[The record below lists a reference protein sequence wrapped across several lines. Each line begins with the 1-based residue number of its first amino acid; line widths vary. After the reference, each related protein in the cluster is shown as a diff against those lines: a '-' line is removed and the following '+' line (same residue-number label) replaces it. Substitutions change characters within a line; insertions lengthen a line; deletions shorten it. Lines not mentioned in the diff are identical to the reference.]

1 VRRFSRHRL
10 NFQQQ
15 CATIEQ
21 EIRFPLNLCK
31 VFFLASGILVLI
43 RFSFYTRSSEA
54 GELER
59 MTIREW
65 WHRRREQRGRRQ
77 KAKPLARVL
86 DEAGIAAR
94 VDMVRLEALAEA
106 AYDAMYEARLHGAKN
121 RYEEARYYFDRGI
134 EAAQRARLY
143 EEAARLKRRR
153 DHVGRVYNSQFRY
166 SGGG

>member
-1 VRRFSRHRL
+1 
-10 NFQQQ
+10 
-15 CATIEQ
+15 
-21 EIRFPLNLCK
+21 
-31 VFFLASGILVLI
+31 
-43 RFSFYTRSSEA
+43 
-54 GELER
+54 

-65 WHRRREQRGRRQ
+65 WHKRREQRGRREIL
-77 KAKPLARVL
+77 KPRPRVL
-86 DEAGIAAR
+86 DEAGIDAR

-121 RYEEARYYFDRGI
+121 RYEEARYYFDRAM
-134 EAAQRARLY
+134 EAAHRARLY